1 MKRITNFQLRIVL
14 VIVAAMFFAGS
25 VTRAA
30 QNQHYV
36 GDVTATLVGTNAQVC
51 WKEAGLG
58 DNQLINYEARGIG
71 TATFHCVNNGGQCP
85 DAANKVTVTGPV
97 IARGTFASDKNGHV
111 TACLTLEAP
120 EPPDPAE
127 FSCPS
132 GQTLTLTDFSISNI
146 TITDTTNDVTKTA
159 TPSAFSATLFVCP
172 GR

>member
-1 MKRITNFQLRIVL
+1 MKWITNCQLRIVL
-14 VIVAAMFFAGS
+14 VIVAAMFFAGG

-30 QNQHYV
+30 QNPHFV
-36 GDVTATLVGTNAQVC
+36 GPVTATLVGNDVQVC

-58 DNQLINYEARGIG
+58 DNQLINYEASAIA

-97 IARGTFASDKNGHV
+97 TATGTFASGKNGQI

-120 EPPDPAE
+120 NPPDPGQ

-132 GQTLTLTDFSISNI
+132 GQRLTLTDLSFSNI
-146 TITDTTNDVTKTA
+146 RIKDTTNNVTETA
-159 TPSAFSATLFVCP
+159 TPSALSATLFVCP

>member
-1 MKRITNFQLRIVL
+1 MKWITNCQLRIVL
-14 VIVAAMFFAGS
+14 VIVAAMFCAGG

-36 GDVTATLVGTNAQVC
+36 GDVTATLVGTNVQVC

-58 DNQLINYEARGIG
+58 DNQLINYEARAIG

-97 IARGTFASDKNGHV
+97 IARGTFSSDKNGNI
-111 TACLTLEAP
+111 TACLTLNAP
-120 EPPDPAE
+120 DPPDPGE

-132 GQTLTLTDFSISNI
+132 GQTLTLTDFSITNI
-146 TITDTTNDVTKTA
+146 TITDTTNNVTKTA
-159 TPSAFSATLFVCP
+159 IPSALSATLFVCP
-172 GR
+172 GP